1 MSNQKFDALSEG
13 QKDVAEAMVDNAI
26 ERKKDKNIAKISQIE
41 LAEIAD
47 VSDRTIRN
55 WLKDERFLEYV
66 AYISNIRLQAHIPD
80 FAAVLIANLEKGQNI
95 STKQLELIAKFGD
108 WLPDKDSGLTTLR
121 VESGHTA
128 IEDRI
133 KQLELRAQEELA
145 TKKVVPDFVEAEYR
159 ELDDE

>member
-13 QKDVAEAMVDNAI
+13 QKDVAEVMVDNAI
-26 ERKKDKNIAKISQIE
+26 ERKKDKKVSKISQIE
-41 LAEIAD
+41 LAEIAG

-80 FAAVLIANLEKGQNI
+80 FAAVLIANLEKGQNV

-108 WLPDKDSGLTTLR
+108 WLPDKDTQHTTLT
-121 VESGHTA
+121 VDVGHTA

-133 KQLELRAQEELA
+133 KQLELRAQQEIGS
-145 TKKVVPDFVEAEYR
+145 KRNVPDFVEAEYR